1 MDILVIGTGYVGL
14 VTGAC
19 FAEVGHNVICLDI
32 DEEKIEQLNQ
42 GIVSIYE
49 PGLQKLT
56 KKNLDSGNLTF
67 TTDYKKATSQTEIAF
82 ICVPTPSQDDGSANL
97 NYLNS
102 ALDSYAE
109 ALDGYK
115 LIAIKSTV
123 PPGTSEHVKA
133 HLQEKLNSLG
143 KGYEFDI
150 LSNPEFLREGC
161 ALHDCMNPDRI
172 IVGCEKESIQSVV
185 QNLYKPFGIKED
197 HILFMDHCSSEM
209 TKYAANAMLATRI
222 SFMNELSGLC
232 ENLGA
237 NIESIRKG
245 IGSDLRIGS
254 QFLYAGAGFGGS
266 CFPKDIRALR
276 AKAKSTEY
284 KTPMLDAVETTNEN
298 QKKLLAKKIKNYFES
313 SGGVKG
319 KTIAVWG
326 ISFKPDTDD
335 IREAPSLDLIKELK
349 TQGAV
354 LRVYDP
360 AAMSNAKTHLGSAES
375 IIYCQDEYH
384 AAEGADAIALITEWN
399 HFKVAN
405 LDEILSKMKGNAL
418 FDGRN
423 QFCTN
428 KMSKK
433 GFNYFA
439 IGIPKIEA

>member
-14 VTGAC
+14 VTGVC
-19 FAEVGHNVICLDI
+19 FAEVGHNVVCLDI
-32 DEEKIEQLNQ
+32 DEEKIEKLNQ

-56 KKNLDSGNLTF
+56 KKNLNSGNLTF
-67 TTDYKKATSQTEIAF
+67 TTDYKKATEQTEVAF

-97 NYLNS
+97 EYLNK
-102 ALDSYAE
+102 ALDSFAE

-115 LIAIKSTV
+115 LIIIKSTV
-123 PPGTSEHVKA
+123 PPGTSKHVET
-133 HLQEKLNSLG
+133 HLQNKLNSIG
-143 KGYEFDI
+143 KGYEFDVV
-150 LSNPEFLREGC
+150 SNPEFLREGC
-161 ALHDCMNPDRI
+161 AIHDCMNPDRI
-172 IVGCEKESIQSVV
+172 IVGCEKASIKTVIH
-185 QNLYKPFGIKED
+185 NLYRPFGIKD
-197 HILFMDHCSSEM
+197 DNILFMDHCSSEM

-232 ENLGA
+232 EKLGA

-245 IGSDLRIGS
+245 IGSDSRIGS

-276 AKAKSTEY
+276 AKAKHSNY
-284 KTPMLDAVETTNEN
+284 KTPMLDAVEATNEN
-298 QKKLLAKKIKNYFES
+298 QKKLIAKKIHSYFEKN
-313 SGGVKG
+313 GGVKG

-326 ISFKPDTDD
+326 ISFKPNTDD
-335 IREAPSLDLIKELK
+335 IREAPSLDLIHELEA
-349 TQGAV
+349 QGAV

-360 AAMSNAKTHLGSAES
+360 AAMDNAKSHLGSLRS
-375 IIYCQDEYH
+375 ITFCQDEYH

-399 HFKVAN
+399 HFKVTN

-428 KMSKK
+428 EMSKK

-439 IGIPKIEA
+439 IGIPKITI